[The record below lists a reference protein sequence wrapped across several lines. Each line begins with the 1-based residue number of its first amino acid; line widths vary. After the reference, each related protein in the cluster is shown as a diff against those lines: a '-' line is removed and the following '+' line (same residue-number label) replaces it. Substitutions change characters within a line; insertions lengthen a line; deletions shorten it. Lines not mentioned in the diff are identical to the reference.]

1 MDNVRYTYDIAFSG
15 TTAATGLQ
23 GKESEDVNRL
33 KRLKNICLNN
43 SFLKRPDLNIFFLL
57 L

>member
-33 KRLKNICLNN
+33 NRLKNICLNN
-43 SFLKRPDLNIFFLL
+43 SFLKRPDLNIFL
-57 L
+57 